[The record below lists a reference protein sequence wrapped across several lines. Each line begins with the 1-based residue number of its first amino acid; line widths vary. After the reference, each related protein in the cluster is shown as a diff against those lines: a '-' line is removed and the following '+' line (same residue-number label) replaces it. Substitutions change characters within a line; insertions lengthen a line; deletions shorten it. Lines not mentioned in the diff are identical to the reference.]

1 MPFGADPFS
10 QWLIISGLLVL
21 SAVVAAF
28 GIAMLD
34 ASKGPVSITSDNEQ
48 PSGANE

>member
-21 SAVVAAF
+21 SAVVVTF

-34 ASKGPVSITSDNEQ
+34 ASESPVSITSDRELTSGVNE
-48 PSGANE
+48 

>member
-21 SAVVAAF
+21 SVVVATF

-34 ASKGPVSITSDNEQ
+34 ADQEVVSVSSVAD
-48 PSGANE
+48 